1 MTLEQADTG
10 DVIARLYHGG
20 QLMRQTSRTR
30 ELLAQLTPATAMRLW
45 MDVVADSTATR
56 HVPPHRLLA
65 MIASR
70 ESTHAQSRTE
80 PLTAIT
86 TNLDAGQASGDL
98 CSDVTPKTWL
108 QDGSGAAQLPGV
120 TVLAGTATPLPDG
133 WRRPGPRPG
142 SPGATG

>member
-10 DVIARLYHGG
+10 DGIDRLYRGG
-20 QLMRQTSRTR
+20 QLMRLTSRAQ
-30 ELLAQLTPATAMRLW
+30 ELLAQLTPTTAMRLW
-45 MDVVADSTATR
+45 MDLVADSTTTK
-56 HVPPHRLLA
+56 HGPPDRLLA

-108 QDGSGAAQLPGV
+108 PPSSASSRLVRTG
-120 TVLAGTATPLPDG
+120 LA
-133 WRRPGPRPG
+133 PRSFP
-142 SPGATG
+142 A